1 MNDRIAIECPE
12 CGKVFAVGAAFAGK
26 KIRCPQCKG
35 VIQVDGGDT
44 DAPQRKTQP
53 RSPAASSGNASASQ
67 SRPAE
72 PRVARPVRGLDDE
85 ASEPRRRE
93 AAGPPKAGKSAR
105 ATRKKP
111 VEDYDDQP
119 WGDLSSDDDGYDAF
133 SAPSAMPPR
142 AKRGATQKYKAETT
156 PVGSGG
162 GRTDGGVIVGIL
174 MMVGAVVWFVGG
186 LAFGVIFFYPPILFI
201 LGLIATIKGALKIG
215 S

>member
-1 MNDRIAIECPE
+1 MNDRIAIECRE
-12 CGKVFAVGAAFAGK
+12 CGKVFAVGVAFAGK

-35 VIQVDGGDT
+35 VIQVEGGQN
-44 DAPQRKTQP
+44 DAPRGTPQTKT
-53 RSPAASSGNASASQ
+53 STASGNGSASD
-67 SRPAE
+67 SRPTE
-72 PRVARPVRGLDDE
+72 PRVARPVRRQDE
-85 ASEPRRRE
+85 EVPAPRRRDS
-93 AAGPPKAGKSAR
+93 AGPPRSGKSSGSA
-105 ATRKKP
+105 RKKP
-111 VEDYDDQP
+111 VESYDEEP

-133 SAPSAMPPR
+133 SQPAAMPPR

-186 LAFGVIFFYPPILFI
+186 LAFDVIFFYPPILFI